1 MTRPRN
7 PPWALGQCSQSRMS
21 FCDLLLSAWPY
32 TSGPSYVCV
41 HSFIWTSVPQLES
54 GPNSNWALGC
64 PPIPTIP
71 ITLRFGL
78 HNEIHFPHIFFPAC
92 LSLTFDLVHHLSGL
106 VLGLTHWF
114 SPYQVPR
121 KLLHQRVDIWG
132 WALGLEPSPSD
143 SRPFLSTLHP
153 FLQP

>member
-1 MTRPRN
+1 MTYFCLLDLTLR
-7 PPWALGQCSQSRMS
+7 AHHMS
-21 FCDLLLSAWPY
+21 VYTLSF
-32 TSGPSYVCV
+32 GPQL
-41 HSFIWTSVPQLES
+41 VPQLES

-106 VLGLTHWF
+106 VLGLTH
-114 SPYQVPR
+114 
-121 KLLHQRVDIWG
+121 
-132 WALGLEPSPSD
+132 
-143 SRPFLSTLHP
+143 
-153 FLQP
+153 